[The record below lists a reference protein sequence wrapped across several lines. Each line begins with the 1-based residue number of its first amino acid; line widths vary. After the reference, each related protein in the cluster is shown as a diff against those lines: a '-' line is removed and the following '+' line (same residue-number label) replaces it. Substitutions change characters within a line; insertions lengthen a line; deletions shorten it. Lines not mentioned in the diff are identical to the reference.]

1 MVSLLRKT
9 DIIYYGNLD
18 EKKITDNKN
27 FWKTVKSLLSN
38 KSRNSDK
45 MHLNEKGESINSES
59 QLRY

>member
-9 DIIYYGNLD
+9 DINYYGNLD
-18 EKKITDNKN
+18 EKKITDKN
-27 FWKTVKSLLSN
+27 FWKTVKSLLYN
-38 KSRNSDK
+38 KSRNSNK